1 MCFFF
6 NSDSTA
12 FPHSRK
18 LGKKLPLY
26 KFGKFLKKPEYLRQE
41 MRRTY
46 AEFQK
51 NASSLMQVLDY
62 IIRFNMSFQVNN
74 MFILKNAENLC
85 AVPKGGIVLYAGIR
99 LHNKIQHL
107 FSGNNMFILKNM

>member
-1 MCFFF
+1 
-6 NSDSTA
+6 
-12 FPHSRK
+12 
-18 LGKKLPLY
+18 
-26 KFGKFLKKPEYLRQE
+26 
-41 MRRTY
+41 
-46 AEFQK
+46 
-51 NASSLMQVLDY
+51 MQVLDY

-107 FSGNNMFILKNM
+107 FSGNNMFILKNMWAYFKYVILIPRSIVKLSSTLWI